1 METAKIKQK
10 RIKLESGKT
19 LIVDVAIKKTG
30 NPLKEAA
37 TIISKYPFIQPCD

>member
-1 METAKIKQK
+1 MATTQIKQK

-19 LIVDVAIKKTG
+19 LIVDVAVKKTG

-37 TIISKYPFIQPCD
+37 NIISKYPFIQPCD